1 MLKLLNLLCL
11 CFIYCKSLNLA
22 KFYRRLQLLLGT
34 FIPVPTQT
42 QRISSM
48 CFKAQKNKALQDC
61 KETGGRAKPLWCW
74 RSSLKSTPGF
84 LGPYLTFQVLLVAE
98 DHVEPGCM
106 TLAQCPMSPGHRTR
120 SCQPPVTAHTREQTA
135 IPGDP
140 FCTVMLKRKPGD
152 DKMRFNSIAKK
163 KIFFKE
169 DPLSL
174 YFQVYSQKSGYWST
188 ASQTW
193 NSGCQVAK
201 TPLQIYSSQNFLNFL
216 QL

>member
-163 KIFFKE
+163 KIFLKKTLFPYTFKFILRNL
-169 DPLSL
+169 DIGPLL
-174 YFQVYSQKSGYWST
+174 PKHETVD
-188 ASQTW
+188 
-193 NSGCQVAK
+193 AK
-201 TPLQIYSSQNFLNFL
+201 LQRHLCKFTLHKIF
-216 QL
+216 